1 MELSSSGCWGLH
13 SGSLLSVRP
22 PGALLPRADA
32 ELSSVR
38 EAVPRLES
46 PLLPRSGGSS
56 FLIRDILADRR
67 PLSVQGPAS
76 SDPGQ
81 AQLVEPLQPGP
92 DGASSSGSDSRS
104 RGLSMTTHKLTNQ
117 SPAKTD
123 MTPSVPVNHAAQ
135 GGNSEAAG
143 NRPKKPRKA
152 RTSFSEQQLAKL
164 ERNFHRRKYLSVQ
177 ERVELATSLRLSDA
191 QVKTWYQNR
200 RTKWKRQSA
209 ISLELLADAHKMFL
223 PMHFLFPTAPPTL
236 DHYLYRGHTHHHH
249 TALPLLPPHS
259 H

>member
-104 RGLSMTTHKLTNQ
+104 RGEQILKSK
-117 SPAKTD
+117 KTKN
-123 MTPSVPVNHAAQ
+123 PH
-135 GGNSEAAG
+135 
-143 NRPKKPRKA
+143 RKPRKA

-200 RTKWKRQSA
+200 RWAPTTQRHFQTQLHNYTTYVSKIDDKNVVSLMYFVLYVHCHCRHKHTKK
-209 ISLELLADAHKMFL
+209 
-223 PMHFLFPTAPPTL
+223 
-236 DHYLYRGHTHHHH
+236 HTDTH
-249 TALPLLPPHS
+249 TVIKDERCDQ
-259 H
+259 